1 MTLKYK
7 FTPKKYQFKV
17 LALTLDNLLCMTSV
31 GLLQKLMRQT
41 AVYGLS
47 SIVARLLNYLL
58 VPLYTRLLSPDE
70 YGIVTEMYS
79 YVAFL
84 IVLYTYGMET
94 AFFNTLRSEEENKY
108 TIYSTSFWSLLLS
121 TVVFSTILCVLSQ
134 PIAEL
139 LHYPQQAHFVR
150 YIALILALDT
160 LATLPFA
167 WLRYEEKALRFA
179 IIRLITIGANI
190 GLNIFFL
197 VLCPKY
203 ADSVAWI
210 KAIYLPQM
218 GVGYIFLSNLIS
230 SALCLLLLLPELLA
244 VRWEWNK
251 ALWRTMVWYGLPLVV
266 VGLAG
271 SINEV
276 LDRLLLKHLLPY
288 DTARNLAELGIYG
301 ACYKL
306 SILMTLFTQA
316 YRFAVEPL
324 FFKEAGQ
331 KDSPNFYA
339 NTTRYY
345 IAVTWFI
352 FLGVL
357 LFLPILQHFI
367 GRDFRSGL
375 SVVPILLA
383 ANLFLGLYYNLSIW
397 YKLSNKTHLGAIIS
411 LIGSLLTI
419 VLNVWWIPI
428 WGYLGSAY
436 ATLICYSSM
445 CIISYF
451 WGQKHY
457 PIPYPIPLL
466 LLYTLTALVLWQIDS
481 RLFIAS
487 AVGQYGFKIFLLSA
501 YIGIIVYLEKRQAF
515 SKQ

>member
-210 KAIYLPQM
+210 KAIYSPQM

-331 KDSPNFYA
+331 KDSPNFY
-339 NTTRYY
+339 
-345 IAVTWFI
+345 
-352 FLGVL
+352 
-357 LFLPILQHFI
+357 
-367 GRDFRSGL
+367 
-375 SVVPILLA
+375 
-383 ANLFLGLYYNLSIW
+383 
-397 YKLSNKTHLGAIIS
+397 
-411 LIGSLLTI
+411 
-419 VLNVWWIPI
+419 
-428 WGYLGSAY
+428 
-436 ATLICYSSM
+436 
-445 CIISYF
+445 
-451 WGQKHY
+451 
-457 PIPYPIPLL
+457 
-466 LLYTLTALVLWQIDS
+466 
-481 RLFIAS
+481 
-487 AVGQYGFKIFLLSA
+487 
-501 YIGIIVYLEKRQAF
+501 
-515 SKQ
+515 